1 MKTPL
6 LRFDGVSRSYRAGD
20 QVVHALRDVT
30 LSIEAGEMVAI
41 MGVSG
46 SGKSTLMNILGCL
59 DRPTAGSYRVAG
71 EETATMDPDA
81 LARLRREHFGFIFQR
96 YQLLGDLSALRN
108 VEIPAI
114 YAGRSSTAR
123 HARATELLQRLG
135 LGDRLT
141 HRPRELSGGQQQ
153 RVSIARALVNGGEV
167 ILADEPTGALDSV
180 SSEEV
185 LRILQELHVQ
195 GQTVIV
201 VTHDAKVAAH
211 ADRIIELSDGVVVSD
226 RDTRDVHDARGV
238 VATQETP
245 RLAEESRWANV
256 LGRVVEAA
264 AMALR
269 SMASHRLRTLL
280 TTLGIV
286 IGIASVVSVV
296 ALGEGAR
303 RQVLSDI
310 SSLGTNT
317 IDVYPGRGWGDVRA
331 GLARPLSNADAKALA
346 RLDYVDSVTPQ
357 VTTTVALRKGSVDR
371 TTAVNGVGSQFF
383 RVRGYAFAEGQ
394 AFDESS
400 VAMQAQDA
408 VIDDNAKRALFPDGS
423 PPLGQVILVGSVPVR
438 VVGVTAKK
446 HSVFYADDALNVW
459 IPYTTVMARLTG
471 QDSLRSVTLRIADQA
486 NSKAAEAGVKRLLT
500 TRHGKFDFFLMNND
514 TVRETVE
521 ATTRTYRLLGSAIAV
536 ISLVVGGIGVMNIML
551 VSVVERTQEIG
562 IRMAVGARRSDIL
575 RQFLIEAVLVC
586 LLGGLVGIA
595 VALGFAS
602 AFERFGG
609 PWKMVVSGASIAVA
623 FAVSTGIGVVFG
635 FLPARNAAR
644 LDPIAALAQ

>member
-1 MKTPL
+1 MSTPL
-6 LRFDGVSRSYRAGD
+6 LRFDSVNRSYRTGD

-59 DRPTAGSYRVAG
+59 DRPSAGSYRVAG

-114 YAGRSSTAR
+114 YAGRSATAR
-123 HARATELLQRLG
+123 QSRATRLLQRLG
-135 LGDRLT
+135 LGERLA
-141 HRPRELSGGQQQ
+141 HRPYELSGGQQQ

-167 ILADEPTGALDSV
+167 ILADEPTGALDSA

-185 LRILQELHVQ
+185 LRILEELHAQ
-195 GQTVIV
+195 GQTVII

-211 ADRIIELSDGVVVSD
+211 AERIVELCDGMVVSD
-226 RDTRDVHDARGV
+226 RATRERRVVPPHDVPALAGEAGWADV
-238 VATQETP
+238 VA
-245 RLAEESRWANV
+245 RL
-256 LGRVVEAA
+256 VEAA

-303 RQVLSDI
+303 RQVLGEL
-310 SSLGTNT
+310 SSFGTNT
-317 IDVYPGRGWGDVRA
+317 LDVYPGRGWGDVRA
-331 GLARPLSNADAKALA
+331 GLARPLSNADAKALGT
-346 RLDYVDSVTPQ
+346 LDYVDSVTPQ
-357 VTTTVALRKGSVDR
+357 IMTTVVLRKGNVDR
-371 TTAVNGVGSQFF
+371 TTSVNGVGAQFF
-383 RVRGYAFAEGQ
+383 RVRGYSFAEGQ
-394 AFDESS
+394 AFDEPA

-408 VIDDNAKRALFPDGS
+408 VIDGNVQRVLFADGS
-423 PPLGQVILVGSVPVR
+423 DPLGQVILVGSVPVR
-438 VVGVTAKK
+438 VVGVIAKR
-446 HSVFYADDALNVW
+446 HSVFYAEDALNVW
-459 IPYTTVMARLTG
+459 IPYTTVMSRLTG
-471 QDSLRSVTLRIADQA
+471 QDSLRSVTLRIADLA
-486 NSKAAEAGVKRLLT
+486 DSKAAEAGVKRLLT
-500 TRHGKFDFFLMNND
+500 TRHGKFDFFISNND
-514 TVRETVE
+514 TVRESME
-521 ATTRTYRLLGSAIAV
+521 KTTRGLQLLVSAIAL
-536 ISLVVGGIGVMNIML
+536 ISLIVGGIGVMNIML
-551 VSVVERTQEIG
+551 VSVIERTQEIG
-562 IRMAVGARRSDIL
+562 IRMAVGARRGDIL

-586 LLGGLVGIA
+586 LTGGFAGIA
-595 VALGFAS
+595 LALGFAF
-602 AFERFGG
+602 AFEAFGG
-609 PWKMVVSGASIAVA
+609 PWKMIVSTMSIVVA
-623 FAVSTGIGVVFG
+623 FMVSTLIGVVFG

>member
-1 MKTPL
+1 MTTPL
-6 LRFDGVSRSYRAGD
+6 LRFEGVSRSYRAGD

-30 LSIEAGEMVAI
+30 LSIDAGEMVAI

-185 LRILQELHVQ
+185 LRILQELHAQ

-226 RDTRDVHDARGV
+226 RATRDVHNTRGV
-238 VATQETP
+238 VATHEAP

-256 LGRVVEAA
+256 FGRVVEAA

-303 RQVLSDI
+303 RQVLADI
-310 SSLGTNT
+310 SSLGSNT

-346 RLDYVDSVTPQ
+346 RLDYIDSVTPQ
-357 VTTTVALRKGSVDR
+357 VITTVALRKGSVDR

-394 AFDESS
+394 AFDEAS
-400 VAMQAQDA
+400 VALQAQDA

-438 VVGVTAKK
+438 VVGVTREEAQRVLCRRRAQRLDPV
-446 HSVFYADDALNVW
+446 HDRDGATDRAGLAAQRDAPHRGPGQQQGGRGRREAPPDHAPRQVRLLPDEQRHGARDGRGDDADL
-459 IPYTTVMARLTG
+459 
-471 QDSLRSVTLRIADQA
+471 S
-486 NSKAAEAGVKRLLT
+486 
-500 TRHGKFDFFLMNND
+500 
-514 TVRETVE
+514 
-521 ATTRTYRLLGSAIAV
+521 
-536 ISLVVGGIGVMNIML
+536 
-551 VSVVERTQEIG
+551 
-562 IRMAVGARRSDIL
+562 
-575 RQFLIEAVLVC
+575 
-586 LLGGLVGIA
+586 
-595 VALGFAS
+595 
-602 AFERFGG
+602 
-609 PWKMVVSGASIAVA
+609 
-623 FAVSTGIGVVFG
+623 
-635 FLPARNAAR
+635 AAR
-644 LDPIAALAQ
+644 LGDRGDLADRRRHRRDEHHAGLGGRADAGGSASAWPSVRDGATSCGSS